1 MTDGIF
7 DLLTAILVLGI
18 VVAIA
23 FGFILPLMDGVDLY
37 LDSSNTDKS
46 MGNVST
52 TYETLNN
59 ISDADLEAQE
69 DMGIYYSDFVAES
82 VYNVETRKRYSY
94 EELVLLLAVQDSR
107 MDEPKGLNVRNLIA
121 NGILMGNTYNQCNL
135 NELGQHIDM
144 AFKGDKVLQT
154 AKYYSKNP
162 TDLITENY
170 SIAPDEKNVGTLDFS
185 GDYLADINAVCR
197 IMSVSD
203 LAAENALVLK
213 KRPKDYFIEYHF
225 AIPDDN
231 EFLVDL
237 GDSSYLKNW
246 DDEHFYM
253 VHVDKDISSVDKNKD
268 TLYIYRKYLT
278 EVKNKVKGGN

>member
-23 FGFILPLMDGVDLY
+23 FGFILPLVDGDNLY
-37 LDSSNTDKS
+37 LDSSYTDKG
-46 MGNVST
+46 MGEVST
-52 TYETLNN
+52 EYETLYN

-82 VYNVETRKRYSY
+82 IYNVETRKRYSY

-107 MDEPKGLNVRNLIA
+107 MDEPKGLNVRNLIN
-121 NGILMGNTYNQCNL
+121 NGILMGNTYNQSNV
-135 NELGQHIDM
+135 NELL
-144 AFKGDKVLQT
+144 FTGDKVLQT

-162 TDLITENY
+162 TDLITGNY
-170 SIAPDEKNVGTLDFS
+170 STAPDKKNVGTLDFS
-185 GDYLADINAVCR
+185 GDYLADINEVCR

-203 LAAENALVLK
+203 LAAENALILK
-213 KRPKDYFIEYHF
+213 ERPKDYFIEYHF

-231 EFLVDL
+231 KYVKKI
-237 GDSSYLKNW
+237 GNSNYLKNW
-246 DDEHFYM
+246 DDEELYM
-253 VHVDKDISSVDKNKD
+253 VHVDRDISTVDKNRD

>member
-23 FGFILPLMDGVDLY
+23 FGFILPLVDGDNLY
-37 LDSSNTDKS
+37 LDSSYTDKGIGS
-46 MGNVST
+46 VST
-52 TYETLNN
+52 NYETLYN
-59 ISDADLEAQE
+59 ISDEDLEAQE

-107 MDEPKGLNVRNLIA
+107 MDAPKGLNVRNLIA
-121 NGILMGNTYNQCNL
+121 NGILMGNTYNQSNI
-135 NELGQHIDM
+135 NEIGVNTNIL
-144 AFKGDKVLQT
+144 FKGDKVLQT

-170 SIAPDEKNVGTLDFS
+170 STEPDKKNVGTLDFS

-197 IMSVSD
+197 IMSVSN
-203 LAAENALVLK
+203 LATENALILK
-213 KRPKDYFIEYHF
+213 DRPKDYFIEYHF

-231 EFLVDL
+231 EFLVAL
-237 GDSSYLKNW
+237 GDSRYLKNW
-246 DDEHFYM
+246 DDEHLYM
-253 VHVDKDISSVDKNKD
+253 VHVDNDISNVDKNKD